1 MQPRFSIID
10 ARGRVFKIRT
20 KICNAQ
26 HSNADAY
33 ASFAFAP
40 ATQTCALVECRFFL
54 RHSSLNK
61 DTMGAK
67 LLYNVALVWRSH
79 R

>member
-10 ARGRVFKIRT
+10 AHGRAFKTHT
-20 KICNAQ
+20 KVCNAQ
-26 HSNADAY
+26 HRNADAN
-33 ASFAFAP
+33 ALFAFAP
-40 ATQTCALVECRFFL
+40 VTQTYALVECRFFL

-61 DTMGAK
+61 DTTGAK
-67 LLYNVALVWRSH
+67 LLYNVALVWRGH